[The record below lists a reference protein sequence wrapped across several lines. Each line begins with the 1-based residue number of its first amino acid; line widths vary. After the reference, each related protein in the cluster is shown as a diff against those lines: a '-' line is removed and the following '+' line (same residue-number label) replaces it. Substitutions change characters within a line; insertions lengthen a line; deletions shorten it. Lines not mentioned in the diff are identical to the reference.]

1 MSDCRIVQQW
11 LWCVLLLMIV
21 DEIREQDATVQRS
34 CDAKMKPMLELLEL
48 LANTRLAP
56 VCSAAPAWSC
66 QIKQIKVIDI
76 QQQTVKHE

>member
-1 MSDCRIVQQW
+1 
-11 LWCVLLLMIV
+11 MIV

-34 CDAKMKPMLELLEL
+34 CDAKMKSMHELLEL

-56 VCSAAPAWSC
+56 VCSAALAFSW